1 VLELYN
7 DLVTIWCLGLCLGC
21 GCEMIFMCLLG
32 GILQIGLV
40 MEYLMSVSFQTSKE
54 LTADEISCL
63 IGSVELQ
70 LQEPQD
76 FDNEDALWNASHYS
90 VRVGLVK

>member
-1 VLELYN
+1 
-7 DLVTIWCLGLCLGC
+7 
-21 GCEMIFMCLLG
+21 
-32 GILQIGLV
+32 
-40 MEYLMSVSFQTSKE
+40 MEYVMSVSFQTSKE
-54 LTADEISCL
+54 LTTDEINCL

-76 FDNEDALWNASHYS
+76 FDNEDADWNASHYS

>member
-1 VLELYN
+1 
-7 DLVTIWCLGLCLGC
+7 
-21 GCEMIFMCLLG
+21 
-32 GILQIGLV
+32 
-40 MEYLMSVSFQTSKE
+40 MEYVMSVSFQTSKE
-54 LTADEISCL
+54 LTTDEINSL

-76 FDNEDALWNASHYS
+76 FDNEDADWNASHYS